1 MLKTPSPPVGV
12 SETRAPS
19 GALDQPPLRIA
30 FLSYR
35 SDPRVGGQ
43 GVYLSQAAAALAG
56 RGHSVDILSG
66 PPYPD
71 VPAGVRLIKLP
82 SLDLYNQPHNG
93 HRALRWKHLL
103 SWTDTAEYFGHW
115 AGKFM
120 EPWSFGRRAAKY
132 LRAHRRDYDVVLD
145 NQSLSQGLLDIDR
158 AGLPVV
164 GVVHHPIR
172 RDLELAL
179 AAEPK
184 WGMRLLIAQWYS
196 FLKMQEKVAPRLDD
210 VILVSEA
217 AARDVALCL
226 GVDPQV
232 MSVIHLG
239 IDQEVYK
246 PQPDIRR
253 RDNRLLTTASADVPL
268 KGLKHLIEAYSTLL
282 ETYPRLELV
291 VIGKLREGPTAQ
303 MLDDLNLLDR
313 VSFIHDLSNEEVA
326 EQYARATIC
335 VTPSLY
341 EGFGLPAAEAMSCGA
356 PVVVTDGGA
365 LPEVVGDA
373 GVVVPRGDSAALARA
388 IAALLEDPARRA
400 DLGAAARQRARTAFS
415 WARVAAAYETVLRR
429 AVARKC

>member
-43 GVYLSQAAAALAG
+43 GVYLSQAAAALAA

-103 SWTDTAEYFGHW
+103 SWTDTAEYLGHW

-145 NQSLSQGLLDIDR
+145 NQSLSLGLLEIER

-196 FLKMQEKVAPRLDD
+196 FLKMQEKVAPRLDE

-226 GVDPQV
+226 DVDPRV

-239 IDQEVYK
+239 IDQDIYK

-253 RDNRLLTTASADVPL
+253 RDNRILTTASADVPL

-415 WARVAAAYETVLRR
+415 WTRVAAAYETVLRR